1 MERLAPGTCDLLISG
16 KSISSMIDLALE
28 SEMKDSLK
36 LTIDGLLKVRGLVVF
51 RASPS
56 EKAKLV

>member
-1 MERLAPGTCDLLISG
+1 
-16 KSISSMIDLALE
+16 MIDLALK

-36 LTIDGLLKVRGLVVF
+36 QTIDGLLKVRGLVIF